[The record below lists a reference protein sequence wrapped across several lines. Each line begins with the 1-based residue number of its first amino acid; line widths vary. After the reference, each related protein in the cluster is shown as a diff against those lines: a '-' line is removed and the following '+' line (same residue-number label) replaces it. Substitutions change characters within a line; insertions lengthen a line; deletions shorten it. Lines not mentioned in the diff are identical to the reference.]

1 METVETIKSLYKSF
15 KESTGSKRSE
25 FSKLYIEA
33 VENEFKNNK
42 KNIIS
47 GPYLEYIVSSS
58 QGMKLFNS
66 FLENYGLPICEFDKV
81 YKILTNKKNLVDQS
95 KAITKN
101 QDKEIMFESYSKL
114 IAQLDNFKAR
124 WENAFLM
131 FEHFKKKG
139 INYSEI
145 YYENVL
151 NGAKTPLKFLSKFGE
166 SVIPDLMIGAY
177 SLKQNRV
184 LYEGLINNPTFF
196 NRKLGQWIFESA
208 KYSVGKKNI
217 IKKLY
222 NLSLEPLMAQLEKK
236 EMISFCES
244 LVNRS
249 LTPNGLKTE
258 NNLKLIYDYIE
269 VKKFIAESTEN
280 VDVCVSL
287 VKQIDKAKELGTN
300 LEDSALVVS
309 DYLQTPVIEG
319 LFDQS
324 SDKRP
329 GDIPDYIKKNYDTDY
344 DGKKDEDSEAEDSI
358 DEPNVDKSEISDDS
372 LSAYRRIGSD
382 SSSDDLKDSDDTTDD
397 SDNTN
402 NGKKGNIYYY
412 NYNYN
417 NSFNQHHDSSTNYSD
432 QRDSSTKYSDN
443 RDYSNNSISQHGNV
457 SYNKSDRNGNDN
469 RNWQGNSNIEVDSF
483 DKSTGGK
490 HDALKQ
496 EIRSAL
502 DKMGRTRSDKDL
514 NESFSLTAMESTCF
528 FFEGESDKQSSVS
541 SNSTEKISDKR
552 PESDNPLRDQIND
565 VKTFGQK
572 VGNVFKTIGK
582 GFNDIVVEPSN
593 KVVKWITDLI
603 QFWKT
608 KSDNQVKEE
617 LADPSKQWNLWSNI
631 KRLFALGII
640 IPAGPLVWALSI
652 YYAATEAWSRRSA
665 NKARL
670 LHEMEH
676 ELPAEIDI
684 VKKKIERAE
693 SNKDYQKADQLRRI
707 QGQLEKTLENIKGK
721 NMVVDVQR

>member
-81 YKILTNKKNLVDQS
+81 YKIITNKKNLVDQS

-114 IAQLDNFKAR
+114 LAQLDNFKAR

-222 NLSLEPLMAQLEKK
+222 DLSLEPLMAQLEKK

-244 LVNRS
+244 LMNRS
-249 LTPNGLKTE
+249 LAPNGLKTE
-258 NNLKLIYDYIE
+258 SNIKLIYDYIE
-269 VKKFIAESTEN
+269 VKKIIAESTEN
-280 VDVCVSL
+280 VDTCISL
-287 VKQIDKAKELGTN
+287 VKQIDKAKDLGAN

-309 DYLQTPVIEG
+309 DYLQTPVVEG

-324 SDKRP
+324 SDKKP

-344 DGKKDEDSEAEDSI
+344 DGKKDDSEAEDSI
-358 DEPNVDKSEISDDS
+358 DEPTIDKDDIADDGLGPYQRIQSNDNKSNEIN
-372 LSAYRRIGSD
+372 
-382 SSSDDLKDSDDTTDD
+382 DSDTDD
-397 SDNTN
+397 ADTKS
-402 NGKKGNIYYY
+402 GKKGNIYYY
-412 NYNYN
+412 NYTYN
-417 NSFNQHHDSSTNYSD
+417 HSFNNQNDSSTNYSD
-432 QRDSSTKYSDN
+432 QRDSSTKYTDN

-469 RNWQGNSNIEVDSF
+469 RNWQGNSNIEVDSL

-496 EIRSAL
+496 EIKSAL
-502 DKMGRTRSDKDL
+502 DKMGRIRSDKDL
-514 NESFSLTAMESTCF
+514 NESYSITAMESTCF

-541 SNSTEKISDKR
+541 SPVSSGPEKISDKR

-582 GFNDIVVEPSN
+582 GFQDIIVNPSK
-593 KVVKWITDLI
+593 KVIKWITDVI

-608 KSDNQVKEE
+608 KSDNQIKEE

-652 YYAATEAWSRRSA
+652 YYAATEAWSRRSG

-693 SNKDYQKADQLRRI
+693 ANKDYNKADQLRRI
-707 QGQLEKTLENIKGK
+707 EGQLEKTLETIRGK
-721 NMVVDVQR
+721 NVAVN

>member
-47 GPYLEYIVSSS
+47 SPYLEYIVSSS

-81 YKILTNKKNLVDQS
+81 YKIITNKKNLVDQS

-101 QDKEIMFESYSKL
+101 RDKEIMFESYSKL
-114 IAQLDNFKAR
+114 LAQLDNFKTH

-208 KYSVGKKNI
+208 KYSIGKKNI

-222 NLSLEPLMAQLEKK
+222 DLSLEPLMAQLEKK

-244 LVNRS
+244 LMNRS

-258 NNLKLIYDYIE
+258 SNVKLVYDYIE
-269 VKKFIAESTEN
+269 VKKIIAESTEN
-280 VDVCVSL
+280 VDTYVSL
-287 VKQIDKAKELGTN
+287 VKQIDKAKELGAN

-309 DYLQTPVIEG
+309 DYLQTPVVEG

-324 SDKRP
+324 SDKKP

-344 DGKKDEDSEAEDSI
+344 DGKKDDSETEDSI
-358 DEPNVDKSEISDDS
+358 EEPDTSNDNTDNGMDE
-372 LSAYRRIGSD
+372 YRR
-382 SSSDDLKDSDDTTDD
+382 SSSNSSLDD
-397 SDNTN
+397 SDESLNDEEPIA
-402 NGKKGNIYYY
+402 GKKGNIYYY

-417 NSFNQHHDSSTNYSD
+417 NSFNRHNDSSTNYSD
-432 QRDSSTKYSDN
+432 QRDYSTKYTDN

-469 RNWQGNSNIEVDSF
+469 RNWQGNSNIEVDSL
-483 DKSTGGK
+483 DKSTGGN

-496 EIRSAL
+496 EIKSAL
-502 DKMGRTRSDKDL
+502 DKMGRIRSDKDL
-514 NESFSLTAMESTCF
+514 NESYSITALESTCF

-541 SNSTEKISDKR
+541 SSVSNDSEKISDKR

-582 GFNDIVVEPSN
+582 GFNDIAIEPSK
-593 KVVKWITDLI
+593 KVIKWVTDVI

-608 KSDNQVKEE
+608 KSDNQIKEE

-652 YYAATEAWSRRSA
+652 YYAATEAWARRSG

-693 SNKDYQKADQLRRI
+693 SNKDYNKADQLRRI
-707 QGQLEKTLENIKGK
+707 EGQLEKTFETIRGK
-721 NMVVDVQR
+721 NVAVN